1 MTIER
6 TLSIIKPNAVKKQ
19 LIGEIET
26 RISQARLNIIALKM
40 LRLTKEQAEGFYAE
54 HQGKSFFDK
63 LVKFMI
69 SGPIVVQILEGE
81 NAVQRY
87 RELMGPTDLSKATA
101 GTLRADFAD
110 SMTEN
115 AVHGSDSLTAAEKEI
130 AYFFVDGE
138 IVG

>member
-26 RISQARLNIIALKM
+26 RISQAKLNIIALKM
-40 LRLTKEQAEGFYAE
+40 LRLTKEQAEGFYIE

-69 SGPIVVQILEGE
+69 SGPIVVQVLEGK
-81 NAVQRY
+81 NAVRRY

-130 AYFFVDGE
+130 AYFFVDSE

>member
-130 AYFFVDGE
+130 AYFFVDG
-138 IVG
+138 